1 MLSVFQKFI
10 QFRRGSKD
18 LHLIPVTVLSK
29 TESRPFCLFLCKYKD
44 THLLNLINEV
54 ILTRLLRTFNWSV

>member
-1 MLSVFQKFI
+1 MLRVFHKFI

-44 THLLNLINEV
+44 PHFLIKPN
-54 ILTRLLRTFNWSV
+54 